1 MRCRDL
7 LLSGATMIALG
18 ALTPGFAQ
26 STAAPM
32 DQAAPA
38 QNTQTPDAS
47 AATTDSATTQA
58 THHVRHHRHHAQ
70 SASNETG
77 AERQA
82 TQNLN
87 QQQLTQSTAQS
98 AQPSQMSQNQAAS
111 SQGATAT
118 ADNSAGASTSGDK
131 MAAQNATGSAMPA
144 AADAQSGVALNTVQN
159 PEQKLSAAKVQSSA
173 GTSIGT
179 VQHVSKD
186 TSGTPD
192 KVEVK
197 LDQGLGMGSRS
208 VWIKADQLRYQP
220 DSNALTTD
228 LTPEQLSTM

>member
-26 STAAPM
+26 SSTAPM

-38 QNTQTPDAS
+38 QNTQAPAPDAS
-47 AATTDSATTQA
+47 PGATDNTATPT
-58 THHVRHHRHHAQ
+58 THHVKHHRHHAQ
-70 SASNETG
+70 SASNETD

-98 AQPSQMSQNQAAS
+98 AQPNEISQNQAVGA
-111 SQGATAT
+111 QGAAAT
-118 ADNSAGASTSGDK
+118 ADNSAGAST
-131 MAAQNATGSAMPA
+131 TGGAMPA
-144 AADAQSGVALNTVQN
+144 PSTTGPAASGGVALNTVQN
-159 PEQKLSAAKVQSSA
+159 PEQKLSSAKVESSA
-173 GTSIGT
+173 GKSIGT